1 MEVVVQAGEFEVVL
15 AIVKSTLPTLAGW
28 APLIDIAVVGA
39 INEAVDSGSGGG
51 RYRGGGSFGNSSPF

>member
-28 APLIDIAVVGA
+28 APLID
-39 INEAVDSGSGGG
+39 EAVDSGSGGG